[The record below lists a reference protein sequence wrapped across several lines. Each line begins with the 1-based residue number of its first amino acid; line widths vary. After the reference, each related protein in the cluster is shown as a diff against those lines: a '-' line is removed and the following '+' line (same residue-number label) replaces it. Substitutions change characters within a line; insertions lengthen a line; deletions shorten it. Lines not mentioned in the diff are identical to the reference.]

1 MWHDNFM
8 VIKFYSLP
16 LNRLDKKLTG
26 FNFMEA
32 QFRAQCHSNI
42 TVDFLDYNFT
52 VLPLTL
58 KP

>member
-1 MWHDNFM
+1 M
-8 VIKFYSLP
+8 VIKFYSLL

-26 FNFMEA
+26 FTFMEA
-32 QFRAQCHSNI
+32 QFRAQCHSNT

-52 VLPLTL
+52 VLPLTI